1 MYLYCANLGGRVR
14 EEPWYADIF
23 FFCGVGKFKTFCLAL
38 SGSCVSVQFSK
49 RTCQPT
55 EFHCF
60 VKMCVRTGNFLI
72 GIDPNLKWNVWLWL
86 FIENTMKQL
95 ALFFSFGKNNFQT
108 FGRKPF
114 TEQIYGL
121 KSCSQWNWWEFC
133 CWLSCSHFTEVFFAA
148 GGIVWLSI
156 WRYWCNFK
164 ASWPTSEM
172 KNILTYP
179 INLLEVLLH
188 WR

>member
-1 MYLYCANLGGRVR
+1 MWIVVLTSLSKIAVLPYAFVLWKLGSEGWRR
-14 EEPWYADIF
+14 ILICWF
-23 FFCGVGKFKTFCLAL
+23 FFLLWGWKFKTFCLAL
-38 SGSCVSVQFSK
+38 SNSCVSVQSSN

-55 EFHCF
+55 EFYCF
-60 VKMCVRTGNFLI
+60 MKMCVGTENFLTE
-72 GIDPNLKWNVWLWL
+72 IDPNLKWNVWLRL

-95 ALFFSFGKNNFQT
+95 TFFFSFGKNNFQT

-121 KSCSQWNWWEFC
+121 KSCSQWSWWEFC

-156 WRYWCNFK
+156 WRY
-164 ASWPTSEM
+164 
-172 KNILTYP
+172 
-179 INLLEVLLH
+179 
-188 WR
+188 

>member
-1 MYLYCANLGGRVR
+1 MYLYCANLGGRVG
-14 EEPWYADIF
+14 EEPWYADF
-23 FFCGVGKFKTFCLAL
+23 FSFVGLESSKHFAWHYQAL
-38 SGSCVSVQFSK
+38 VCRQFSLA
-49 RTCQPT
+49 REHVSQQSSTA
-55 EFHCF
+55 
-60 VKMCVRTGNFLI
+60 CVRTGNFLI

-148 GGIVWLSI
+148 GGIVWFSI
-156 WRYWCNFK
+156 WRY
-164 ASWPTSEM
+164 
-172 KNILTYP
+172 
-179 INLLEVLLH
+179 
-188 WR
+188 